1 MIVIKITLIE
11 TVYPAPDDDEDDYCP
26 DGEASISTETVSF
39 RELVEL
45 MREYSQPWRACVPAV
60 GATYEWLSQPDM
72 EQDMF
77 TGEYTERTLHY
88 SHDNAPRW
96 AKYWRLAMVKAG
108 IVRS

>member
-1 MIVIKITLIE
+1 MIKIKLIE
-11 TVYPAPDDDEDDYCP
+11 TVYPAPDEDEDDYCP
-26 DGEASISTETVSF
+26 DGEASVSTETVGF

-45 MREYSQPWRACVPAV
+45 MGEYSRPSCSHAV

-88 SHDNAPRW
+88 SHDNAPRM

>member
-1 MIVIKITLIE
+1 MIKINLIE
-11 TVYPAPDDDEDDYCP
+11 TVYPAPADDEDDYCP
-26 DGEASISTETVSF
+26 DGESSTSMETVGF

-45 MREYSQPWRACVPAV
+45 MREYSQPSCFPAV
-60 GATYEWLSQPDM
+60 GETYEWLSQPDM

-96 AKYWRLAMVKAG
+96 AKYWRRAMAAAG
-108 IVRS
+108 IIRAWS